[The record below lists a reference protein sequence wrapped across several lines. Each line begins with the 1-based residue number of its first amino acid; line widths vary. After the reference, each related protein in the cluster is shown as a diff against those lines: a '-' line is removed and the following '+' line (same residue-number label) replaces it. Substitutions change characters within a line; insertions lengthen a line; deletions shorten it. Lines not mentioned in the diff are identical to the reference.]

1 MELRCLD
8 LDAAHEAAAAEALA
22 AWLPRLA
29 ETKVEETEVAVRR
42 DAADGEAAFVPRLQ
56 RSKTQVNTPTVLQM
70 SARGSLANLR
80 PVPQE
85 ERLPP
90 PAGWVELR
98 IRAIGLN
105 FRDVLNVMGLY
116 PGDPGNPGGDCSGT
130 VVSVSDGVSAFKP
143 GDDVFGITEG
153 CIRTYRNT
161 DALLLDRKPA
171 SWSFEQAAAW
181 PVTFTTTEEAFTD
194 MAKLKKGERV
204 LIHAATGGVGV
215 VAVQYAQRVGA
226 VVYATAG
233 KEEKQQWLSDMGVKY
248 MKKGGRFMEIGKRN
262 VYTKEQMTAERP
274 DVYYELLALDY
285 YMAYDRPKFN
295 ELLTRFLPQ
304 AEKGWWKPVPV
315 TTFEGLEKGPDAF

>member
-1 MELRCLD
+1 
-8 LDAAHEAAAAEALA
+8 
-22 AWLPRLA
+22 
-29 ETKVEETEVAVRR
+29 V
-42 DAADGEAAFVPRLQ
+42 
-56 RSKTQVNTPTVLQM
+56 
-70 SARGSLANLR
+70 
-80 PVPQE
+80 
-85 ERLPP
+85 
-90 PAGWVELR
+90 VELR

-105 FRDVLNVMGLY
+105 FRDVLNVLGLY

-130 VVSVSDGVSAFKP
+130 VVSVSDGVTAFAP

-153 CIRTYRNT
+153 CVRTYRNT

-194 MAKLKKGERV
+194 MAKLKKGDRV

-233 KEEKQQWLSDMGVKY
+233 KEEKQQYLRDMGVKY
-248 MKKGGRFMEIGKRN
+248 ITSTRDGAQFESDMAKFCAEDGVEGVDVVLNSLSHDDYIPRTLKYLKKGGRFMEIGKRN
-262 VYTKEQMTAERP
+262 VYTKEQMTEERP

-295 ELLTRFLPQ
+295 ELLTRFCRRWRRAGGARCPSQPSAALRKARTPS
-304 AEKGWWKPVPV
+304 ASCSARSRLGRLLSPCPAAW
-315 TTFEGLEKGPDAF
+315 T